1 MNIAGIKIFFSGE
14 NMKRINETDIKEILG
29 AVQAINEAPFE
40 YLAGVLQAEQPPL
53 YEYLYA
59 VEPNGL
65 SDAERMVLLQ
75 GAVMG
80 WHIVKESCGAG
91 TIIDSEYLYNQ
102 LEENIDLL
110 EERDRDLGDF
120 DEALFSVVDESAQP
134 VLLGF
139 LMDYVVEQQDEYGG
153 AVSDEVI
160 PVIVLHLKT
169 VIESLLVNQQ

>member
-1 MNIAGIKIFFSGE
+1 MNIAGNKISFSGE
-14 NMKRINETDIKEILG
+14 YMKRINETDIQEILG
-29 AVQAINEAPFE
+29 AVQALHEAPFE
-40 YLAGVLQAEQPPL
+40 YLAAAMQTEQPPL
-53 YEYLYA
+53 YEYVSA
-59 VEPNGL
+59 VEGNGL
-65 SDAERMVLLQ
+65 SDAERVVLLQ
-75 GAVMG
+75 GAVIG
-80 WHIVKESCGAG
+80 WHIVRESCGTG

-153 AVSDEVI
+153 AISDEVV

-169 VIESLLVNQQ
+169 VIESLLVDGQ